1 MKRNHREDDDNP
13 DRWLV
18 SYADFITLL
27 FAFFTTMYAI
37 SQVDAGKL
45 KIFTG
50 SMRSAFKSSE
60 QQSIA
65 PVIEGFVPVTPE
77 IASVEH
83 ELRGAINALKSK
95 EDMEINRD
103 DRGLVLSICDNV
115 LFDVGRAAVRPDA
128 ESSIAAVA
136 AVLQKIPNR
145 IVIEG
150 HTDNLPLH
158 DSHSPYASNWELS
171 TARATQ
177 VLDHL
182 LRVYHLPPERLS
194 ASGYAEYRPKATNA
208 TPEGR
213 ARNRRVDVII
223 LGKGGK

>member
-1 MKRNHREDDDNP
+1 
-13 DRWLV
+13 
-18 SYADFITLL
+18 
-27 FAFFTTMYAI
+27 
-37 SQVDAGKL
+37 
-45 KIFTG
+45 
-50 SMRSAFKSSE
+50 
-60 QQSIA
+60 
-65 PVIEGFVPVTPE
+65 
-77 IASVEH
+77 
-83 ELRGAINALKSK
+83 
-95 EDMEINRD
+95 
-103 DRGLVLSICDNV
+103 V

-136 AVLQKIPNR
+136 AVLQKIPNP

-158 DSHSPYASNWELS
+158 DPRSPYASNWELS

-182 LRVYHLPPERLS
+182 LRLYHLPPERLS
-194 ASGYAEYRPKATNA
+194 ASGYAEFRPKATNA

>member
-1 MKRNHREDDDNP
+1 MKRKHKEDHDNP

-37 SQVDAGKL
+37 SQVDDGKL

-60 QQSIA
+60 QQSIT
-65 PVIEGFVPVTPE
+65 PVIEGLVPVTPE
-77 IASVEH
+77 MASVEH

-95 EDMEINRD
+95 EDIEINRD
-103 DRGLVLSICDNV
+103 ERGLVLSIGDNV

-136 AVLQKIPNR
+136 AVLQKIPNP

-158 DSHSPYASNWELS
+158 DPRSPYASNWELS

-182 LRVYHLPPERLS
+182 LRLYHLPPERLS
-194 ASGYAEYRPKATNA
+194 ASGYAEFRPKATNA